1 MAHVTAQQLREH
13 LGSRRFLELAD
24 LDGDGSVDSEELAAL
39 EAALSRAESELASH
53 TGTKYAKLKDEDVT
67 PALLGHLV
75 DTTAY
80 YLSSTGD
87 VISEEVIRRHKES
100 VMWAKAVGKSKAQL
114 GSESGEDFTT
124 RVPSVRR
131 RGPDREF
138 TIAKTE
144 GLL

>member
-24 LDGDGSVDSEELAAL
+24 LDSDGSMDSEEFAAL

-53 TGTKYAKLKDEDVT
+53 IGTKYAKLADEDVT

-75 DTTAY
+75 DMTAY
-80 YLSSTGD
+80 YMSNTGD
-87 VISEEVIRRHKES
+87 VISEEVVRRRSEAVK
-100 VMWAKAVGKSKAQL
+100 WAKAVGMNKAQL

>member
-24 LDGDGSVDSEELAAL
+24 LDGDGAVDSEEFAAL
-39 EAALSRAESELASH
+39 EAALSRAESVLASH

-67 PALLGHLV
+67 PALLGYLV
-75 DTTAY
+75 DLTAY
-80 YLSSTGD
+80 YMSPTDD
-87 VISEEVIRRHKES
+87 VMSEELQSRRKQAET
-100 VMWAKAVGKSKAQL
+100 WAKSVGMNKAQL

>member
-24 LDGDGSVDSEELAAL
+24 LDGDGSVDSEEFAAL
-39 EAALSRAESELASH
+39 EASLSRSESELASH
-53 TGTKYAKLKDEDVT
+53 TGTKYDKLADEDVT

-75 DTTAY
+75 DMTAY
-80 YLSSTGD
+80 YQSNTGD
-87 VISEEVIRRHKES
+87 VISEEVIRRHKEAI
-100 VMWAKAVGKSKAQL
+100 MWAKAVGAGKAQL
-114 GSESGEDFTT
+114 GSESGEDFAT

-138 TIAKTE
+138 TIPKTE

>member
-24 LDGDGSVDSEELAAL
+24 MDGDSAVDSEEFAAL
-39 EAALSRAESELASH
+39 EAALGRAESELASH
-53 TGTKYAKLKDEDVT
+53 IGTKYAKLKDEEVT

-75 DTTAY
+75 DLTAY
-80 YLSSTGD
+80 YLSPTSD
-87 VISEEVIRRHKES
+87 VISEEVKRRRDEAVRWS
-100 VMWAKAVGKSKAQL
+100 KAVGMGKAQL
-114 GSESGEDFTT
+114 GSDFGEDFTL